1 LGWCALSVSWQNAK
15 KCANVVIPR
24 AVFARGIC
32 CFFAFVE
39 RRISFRRHHSTK
51 GDENKVKIAIL
62 GGTGEQGPGLALR
75 WAIAGED
82 VIIGS
87 RNQERAEKVAAEL
100 NAELGPSRIQGMDN
114 VKAAEAAEIIV
125 LTVPYSAHL
134 STLESV
140 KAQVQGKIFI
150 DVSVPL
156 DPENPRRMKMP
167 PAGSAT
173 EESQE
178 FLGPGTKVVAA
189 FQNVAAHLLRDPKHA
204 IDCDVLVCGND
215 AEAKKTVMG
224 LVTRLGLRPYDVGP
238 AESARVV
245 EGLTSIL
252 IRLNIRYKVKG
263 SGIILSGLPR

>member
-1 LGWCALSVSWQNAK
+1 MN
-15 KCANVVIPR
+15 
-24 AVFARGIC
+24 
-32 CFFAFVE
+32 
-39 RRISFRRHHSTK
+39 
-51 GDENKVKIAIL
+51 IAIL

-75 WAIAGED
+75 WALAGEA

-87 RNQERAEKVAAEL
+87 RSQERAEKVAAEL
-100 NAELGPSRIQGMDN
+100 NAELGRPLIQGMENPRAAD
-114 VKAAEAAEIIV
+114 AAEVVV
-125 LTVPYSAHL
+125 LTVPYTAHL

-156 DPENPRRMKMP
+156 DPNNPRRMKMP

-173 EESQE
+173 EEAQA
-178 FLGPGTKVVAA
+178 FFGPETKVVAA
-189 FQNVAAHLLRDPKHA
+189 FQNVSAHLLRDPHHA

-224 LVTRLGLRPYDVGP
+224 LIAKMGLQAYDVGP

-245 EGLTSIL
+245 EGMTSLL
-252 IRLNIRYKVKG
+252 IRLNIRHKVK
-263 SGIILSGLPR
+263 SAGIRITGLPR

>member
-1 LGWCALSVSWQNAK
+1 
-15 KCANVVIPR
+15 
-24 AVFARGIC
+24 
-32 CFFAFVE
+32 
-39 RRISFRRHHSTK
+39 
-51 GDENKVKIAIL
+51 VKIAIL

-75 WAIAGED
+75 WALAGEE

-87 RNQERAEKVAAEL
+87 RSQERAEKVAAEL
-100 NAELGPSRIQGMDN
+100 NAELGQERIRGLEN
-114 VKAAEAAEIIV
+114 AKAAEAAEV
-125 LTVPYSAHL
+125 VALTVPYTAHL

-140 KAQVQGKIFI
+140 KSQVQGKIFI

-173 EESQE
+173 EEAQA
-178 FLGPGTKVVAA
+178 FFGPETKVVAA
-189 FQNVAAHLLRDPKHA
+189 FQNVSAHLLRDPHHA

-224 LVTRLGLRPYDVGP
+224 LVAKMGLQAYDVGP

-245 EGLTSIL
+245 EGLTSLI
-252 IRLNIRYKVKG
+252 IRLNIRHKSK
-263 SGIILSGLPR
+263 SGGIRLTGLPR

>member
-1 LGWCALSVSWQNAK
+1 
-15 KCANVVIPR
+15 
-24 AVFARGIC
+24 
-32 CFFAFVE
+32 
-39 RRISFRRHHSTK
+39 
-51 GDENKVKIAIL
+51 VKIAIL

-75 WAIAGED
+75 LAIAGEE

-87 RNQERAEKVAAEL
+87 RTRERAEKVAAEL
-100 NAELGPSRIQGMDN
+100 NAELGEARIRGLENPQ
-114 VKAAEAAEIIV
+114 AAEAAEIVIM
-125 LTVPYSAHL
+125 TVPYSAHL

-140 KAQVQGKIFI
+140 KAQVEGKIFV

-173 EESQE
+173 EEAQE
-178 FLGPGTKVVAA
+178 FFGTATRVVAA
-189 FQNVAAHLLRDPKHA
+189 FQNVAAHLLRDPRHP

-215 AEAKKTVMG
+215 AEAKKTIMSLVARMG
-224 LVTRLGLRPYDVGP
+224 LHAYDVGP

-252 IRLNIRYKVKG
+252 IRLNIRHKAKG
-263 SGIILSGLPR
+263 SGIRLTGLPR

>member
-1 LGWCALSVSWQNAK
+1 
-15 KCANVVIPR
+15 
-24 AVFARGIC
+24 
-32 CFFAFVE
+32 
-39 RRISFRRHHSTK
+39 
-51 GDENKVKIAIL
+51 VKIAIL

-75 WAIAGED
+75 WALAGEE

-87 RNQERAEKVAAEL
+87 RSQERAEKVAAEL
-100 NAELGPSRIQGMDN
+100 NVELGQERIRGLEN
-114 VKAAEAAEIIV
+114 AKAAEAAEV
-125 LTVPYSAHL
+125 VALTVPYTAHL

-140 KAQVQGKIFI
+140 KSQVQGKIFI

-173 EESQE
+173 EEAQA
-178 FLGPGTKVVAA
+178 FFGPETKVVAA
-189 FQNVAAHLLRDPKHA
+189 FQNVSAHLLRDPHHA

-224 LVTRLGLRPYDVGP
+224 LIAKMGLQAYDVGP

-245 EGLTSIL
+245 EGLTSLI
-252 IRLNIRYKVKG
+252 IRLNIRHKSK
-263 SGIILSGLPR
+263 SGGIRLTGLLR